1 MERFGCGALIWEGD
15 VEAAIAMNSPE
26 ALRRAGLKMIICRD
40 ENEHKLR
47 SPEASSRAGR
57 QDPSQGPAQEE

>member
-15 VEAAIAMNSPE
+15 VEAAIGMNSPE
-26 ALRRAGLKMIICRD
+26 ALRRDGLKMIICRD
-40 ENEHKLR
+40 DNEHRLR
-47 SPEASSRAGR
+47 SPEASGRAGR